1 MKNEP
6 NEIHFDCPK
15 CKRPMTGD
23 KALLGEMINCPDCN
37 EPFMPTPRRHEP
49 ESEPVPEPASSDYGK
64 KIFCRHHPLFAVF
77 GLFALV
83 LIPVLLILLYFVWQA
98 AGPKEKTWRE
108 FSDEAEPMM
117 LAEAS
122 NHIIGFRRVIHA
134 YVDDHGD
141 YKFPNGWKGNV
152 KAEYINSVGG
162 VSVTN
167 VPFKFNLV
175 TSYDGNTELHCSYDW
190 KKDLDEEAARSKAEY
205 DAEIKAIQNR
215 K

>member
-1 MKNEP
+1 MKSEP
-6 NEIHFDCPK
+6 DEIHFDCPK
-15 CKRPMTGD
+15 CKRPMSGG
-23 KALLGEMINCPDCN
+23 KALLGELINCPDCN
-37 EPFMPTPRRHEP
+37 EPFIPIHRKSEPAP
-49 ESEPVPEPASSDYGK
+49 ESAKPEFGAVVTFKAPPSLAMYSLFGIIAVMLVIALWTAK
-64 KIFCRHHPLFAVF
+64 KAV
-77 GLFALV
+77 
-83 LIPVLLILLYFVWQA
+83 
-98 AGPKEKTWRE
+98 GPKEKTWRE

-167 VPFKFNLV
+167 VPFKFNLD

-190 KKDLDEEAARSKAEY
+190 KKDLDEEAARSIAEY